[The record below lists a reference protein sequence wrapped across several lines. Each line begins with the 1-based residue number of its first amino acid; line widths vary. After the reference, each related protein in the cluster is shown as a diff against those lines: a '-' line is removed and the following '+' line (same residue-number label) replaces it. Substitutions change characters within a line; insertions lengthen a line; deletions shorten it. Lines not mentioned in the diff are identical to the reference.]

1 MADSKWP
8 FIIWLIPSKAR
19 FFMGSSPWADLAL
32 AHEAGIVSPNATIVK
47 NMFHRRMGFRARF
60 LRINYASSREA
71 GTSSRLG
78 AALLNSALR
87 VRRNSYI
94 TKHSTAKGGKPR
106 KPGAGIS
113 KIFQP

>member
-1 MADSKWP
+1 
-8 FIIWLIPSKAR
+8 
-19 FFMGSSPWADLAL
+19 
-32 AHEAGIVSPNATIVK
+32 
-47 NMFHRRMGFRARF
+47 MFHRRMGFRARF

-113 KIFQP
+113 KIFQPRRIRRQVQPGENLREGPPGPFPILEEVKLLSHDS